1 MPVAIKTLTEEL
13 ESIKFQIRTYPTP
26 IAGCD
31 EQFDYL
37 LAEQK
42 RLTVLLSKSNSPD
55 ARKVYSLSG
64 MLGMKHIYPFLCRFV
79 PTMKSIFRFACLT
92 DDELRKNLYEMN
104 DMIARNLLIGRR

>member
-1 MPVAIKTLTEEL
+1 MQNIAIAVSIKTLTEEL

-42 RLTVLLSKSNSPD
+42 RLAVLLSKNNSPD
-55 ARKVYSLSG
+55 DKPIL
-64 MLGMKHIYPFLCRFV
+64 M
-79 PTMKSIFRFACLT
+79 
-92 DDELRKNLYEMN
+92 DQ
-104 DMIARNLLIGRR
+104 